1 VGEGAIRVKYKQNS
15 STIPMKTRQE
25 IITKIQSILK
35 LQSGTTFEGEASA
48 AANLIDKLCKQYGL
62 SVDEVGKVQVLDESF
77 YTYKRVNAAHNTL
90 LNAVAR
96 FYDGAAYIKNGD
108 VKSLQVIGSEGQ
120 QIQIR
125 LYFEYLLG
133 VMEKECNAAYEAEK
147 FLSELTGGS
156 VSRSFKI
163 NFRKAFAEMVSSRLK
178 EMKIEEN
185 RIHDDAKA
193 VKDKVA
199 LMRFSRAKATTGAN
213 GAGAF
218 AGAGVGSSVS
228 LNRQASGSTRRA
240 LCGV

>member
-1 VGEGAIRVKYKQNS
+1 
-15 STIPMKTRQE
+15 M
-25 IITKIQSILK
+25 
-35 LQSGTTFEGEASA
+35 
-48 AANLIDKLCKQYGL
+48 IDKLCKEHNL
-62 SVDEVGKVQVLDESF
+62 TIEDALEVQVLDESF

-90 LNAVAR
+90 LNAVAK

-108 VKSLQVIGSEGQ
+108 VKSLQIIGSEGQ

-133 VMEKECNAAYEAEK
+133 VMEKECNTAYDAEK
-147 FLSELTGGS
+147 VLAELTGSS

-163 NFRKAFAEMVSSRLK
+163 NFRKAFAGMVSTRLN

-185 RIHDDAKA
+185 RVHDDAKV
-193 VKDKVA
+193 VKDKVS
-199 LMRFSRAKATTGAN
+199 LMRFGRAKATTGAN

-218 AGAGVGSSVS
+218 AGAGIGSSVS